1 MFFNLVV
8 EVSRRWLR
16 SDFLGAPLR
25 LTFWLKHALAERQVS
40 KRLASGYGF
49 QTLGHFWRSRTVTP
63 EKTGRVH
70 ILGSGQSV
78 TELNAT
84 DFELIARE
92 TSIGLNVWIAHPFVP
107 DFYSLEGGQLPVT
120 DDEGEH
126 RQFLAAEMSLPRVR
140 AKLPSLLMLRPP
152 PPHRNEQM
160 VPIPEFFASRTYLT
174 GRANLVRADS
184 RRGLKIDLWA
194 LAFLARVGL
203 LPMNVLPDNG
213 ASVVRMMFFAL
224 ALGCRDIVL
233 SGIDLNENPY
243 FWYSKPDSEA
253 HRKLR
258 ELFPRA
264 TGVPHETTLSTDRPY
279 DTREVIIEL
288 AGILRRYHGV
298 TVWVGSDSSALA
310 SRLRT
315 FSWPRQDN

>member
-1 MFFNLVV
+1 MFLHLVV
-8 EVSRRWLR
+8 EISRRWLR

-25 LTFWLKHALAERQVS
+25 LSLWLQNALRERQLS
-40 KRLASGYGF
+40 KRLASRYGF
-49 QTLGHFWRSRTVTP
+49 QTLGHFRRSRTLPP
-63 EKTGRVH
+63 EKKGRVH

-78 TELNAT
+78 TELTTT
-84 DFELIARE
+84 DFDLIARE

-120 DDEGEH
+120 DDEVEH
-126 RQFLAAEMSLPRVR
+126 RQFLAAEMSLSRVR

-174 GRANLVRADS
+174 GRANLLRAES
-184 RRGLKIDLWA
+184 RRGLKMDLWV

-203 LPMNVLPDNG
+203 LPVSVLPDNG

-224 ALGCRDIVL
+224 ALGCREIVL

-253 HRKLR
+253 HKKLR
-258 ELFPRA
+258 ELFPRVS
-264 TGVPHETTLSTDRPY
+264 GVPHDTTLATDRPY

-288 AGILRRYHGV
+288 AGILRRHHGV